1 MFSPGTVSLT
11 ENRDQNY
18 NATAYVMRCYRK
30 ILSRDADVSG
40 LNTWTGKLV
49 AGNGGA
55 EIVKDLVM
63 SEEFRNLN
71 KSDAEFVDILY
82 AAMLDRS
89 SDESGKNTWLST

>member
-1 MFSPGTVSLT
+1 
-11 ENRDQNY
+11 
-18 NATAYVMRCYRK
+18 MRCYRK
-30 ILSRDADVSG
+30 IVSRVADVSG
-40 LNTWTGKLV
+40 LNTWRGKLV